1 MNILLEN
8 VASSGDLQDMIQ
20 DPAKTVE
27 KANEFIQNL
36 KNFIPGLISFGINVI
51 IALIIFAV
59 GKFIIKFILKICKR
73 FFERAKIEISVSKFL
88 LSLISAVCYLILL
101 IIVLDTVGIKT
112 TSFIAVLGTAGLA
125 VGLSIQGSL
134 SNFAGG
140 VLILLLK
147 PFKVGDYILESSSGK
162 EGTVSKIDIFYT
174 TLVTVDNKKIVIPN
188 GNLSNS
194 SLINI
199 SAYDTRRLDIF
210 VGISYSSDIKKAK
223 QILEDIAKNNS
234 LVLKDK
240 EIFTFV
246 SELDSSQVT
255 MGLRVWTLNSDYWNA
270 KFELNEQ
277 IKIEFDNNAIE
288 IPFNQLVVHMDNDK

>member
-8 VASSGDLQDMIQ
+8 IASSGDLQDMIQ

-246 SELDSSQVT
+246 SELDSSQIT